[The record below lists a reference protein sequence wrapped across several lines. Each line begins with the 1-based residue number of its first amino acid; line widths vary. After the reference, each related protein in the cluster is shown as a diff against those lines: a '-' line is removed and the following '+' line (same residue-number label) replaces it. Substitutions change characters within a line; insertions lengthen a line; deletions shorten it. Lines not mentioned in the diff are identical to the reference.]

1 MPVTLCFFKMLFLEL
16 MCPKEYPFVYKNG
29 TMCCKTVKN
38 LRNGCMEKH
47 REIYEGLRPLKST
60 CCEDSDSQ
68 PCPNKIL
75 YVDNVDLDADFR
87 CVDNNES
94 K

>member
-1 MPVTLCFFKMLFLEL
+1 
-16 MCPKEYPFVYKNG
+16 
-29 TMCCKTVKN
+29 
-38 LRNGCMEKH
+38 MEKH

-94 K
+94 KYSYVSSYAPLSPKNFKVFFSMNQVKLSWVLFYDHIYVC